1 MAAKK
6 IDVSIDNGVTWFTL
20 PGGSGELTQEAGQL
34 PDTVFG
40 QTYESNESGLIN
52 WGISADAV
60 YKGFA
65 GYVADIK
72 KPGTSTIFTT
82 EAHTLVSGKRYR
94 INDVTKRIW
103 DRTAITNV
111 FDGGVDKNAEVLAIN
126 YLFGE
131 VVFKT
136 TYTVTGAVTVTG
148 KYFPTTVLGK
158 AQGYTLT
165 QTANPIN
172 DTVFETAQANGGY
185 LTHSPGLRTVSLDLD
200 GVYALTSGMAALLA
214 ARTELIIEIDPTGT
228 GKSIAKG
235 FFKLVTD
242 NQSGDVGAL
251 EEEALSFVLSVPDP
265 ATNVEMPFGWFH
277 DPTTTLSTAVKN
289 SLDSWVAETKVD
301 VRYMPD
307 GVTGNKG
314 DAVVTEITLSASLD
328 EVNRFAV
335 SFQGD
340 GALTAF

>member
-103 DRTAITNV
+103 DRTATTNV